1 MIIINNTNFDNGSVK
16 LLMETAKCE
25 YDNEYNRISIIDNKA
40 SIILPVVSAYFLAI
54 AQMNDYEKI
63 FSYKIT
69 SFVDLIVPSLLF
81 LTYTSSLIIALVAII
96 MLVSV
101 VSTRNYQN
109 IKSSDLYD
117 VDYLKNESIFLQ
129 IELVNLYITTT
140 EFNKMIND
148 TKIAKYQ
155 NSWKFTIASIILFV
169 LYILSKNI
177 F

>member
-1 MIIINNTNFDNGSVK
+1 MIIISNTNFDNSSVK

-25 YDNEYNRISIIDNKA
+25 YDNEYNRISIIDNKT

-69 SFVDLIVPSLLF
+69 SFAGLIVPSLLF

-129 IELVNLYITTT
+129 IKLVNLYITTT